1 MVFGLQNRYSQKSAA
16 LRRGRRVLL
25 RTLAA
30 SATRGTQSMIGAPA
44 FAAVPRVRLS
54 GWPTARTAR
63 AAHLVGICGSGMK
76 ALAEMLGGLG
86 WTVSGSDLQPATDTL
101 ELLRR
106 KGFRVHR
113 GHSDEFLPSNADLL
127 VYSPAITDS
136 NPERQQATRLGI
148 PQWSY
153 NQMLG
158 ELMKTRVGI
167 SIAGTHGKSTTTAMV
182 ASVLRDAGLSPSA
195 VIGAE
200 LVDKG
205 VSGWAGESDLFVV
218 ESCEYQKNFLT
229 LSPKH
234 VVLTGIEA
242 DHFDFFHDLRETREA
257 FAEFVSRLPSDGH
270 LIIRGDCEATRIA
283 AASSL
288 AEIETFSLRDCTD
301 WWAADL
307 RPTSD
312 GIRFRL
318 FRGETFFTEISLRIP
333 GRHNVL
339 NAVAAAAMC
348 HHVGASAIAI
358 REGLSDFRGTKRRFE
373 VLGSWRGV
381 TLIDD
386 YAHHPTAVTA
396 TLRTAREQFP
406 GRRLLCAFQPH
417 QESRTRALLD
427 DFAECFDAADE
438 VFLAPIFTAREK
450 CPEAAERTNA
460 ELAER
465 LIARGKSV
473 RLVSSLDRLADEL
486 DDAARPGDVLIT
498 MGAGDINRIQHELTR
513 RIQRH
518 PAT

>member
-1 MVFGLQNRYSQKSAA
+1 
-16 LRRGRRVLL
+16 
-25 RTLAA
+25 
-30 SATRGTQSMIGAPA
+30 MIGAPA
-44 FAAVPRVRLS
+44 FATVPRVRLS
-54 GWPTARTAR
+54 GLPTARKAGT
-63 AAHLVGICGSGMK
+63 AHLVGICGSGMK

-101 ELLRR
+101 DLLRR

-136 NPERQQATRLGI
+136 NPERQQAERLGI
-148 PQWSY
+148 PQRSY

-200 LVDKG
+200 LIGRGDLRSGEAAGSGDPRQALGG

-229 LSPKH
+229 LCPKH

-257 FAEFVSRLPSDGH
+257 FAEFVSRMPSDGN
-270 LIIRGDCEATRIA
+270 LIIRGDCETTRIA

-307 RPTSD
+307 RPTSE
-312 GIRFRL
+312 GIRFRI
-318 FRGETFFTEISLRIP
+318 FHGETFFTEVSLRIP

-358 REGLSDFRGTKRRFE
+358 REGLGEFCGTKRRFE
-373 VLGSWRGV
+373 VLGSCRGV

-427 DFAECFDAADE
+427 DFAESFDAADE

-465 LIARGKSV
+465 LAARGKSV

-486 DDAARPGDVLIT
+486 DDAARLGDVLIT

-518 PAT
+518 PATR

>member
-1 MVFGLQNRYSQKSAA
+1 MISAPELA
-16 LRRGRRVLL
+16 
-25 RTLAA
+25 TL
-30 SATRGTQSMIGAPA
+30 
-44 FAAVPRVRLS
+44 PRVQPS
-54 GWPTARTAR
+54 GLPTGQV
-63 AAHLVGICGSGMK
+63 AHLVGICGSGMK
-76 ALAEMLGGLG
+76 ALAELLGGLG
-86 WTVSGSDLQPATDTL
+86 WVVSGSDLQPPSDTL
-101 ELLRR
+101 ELLRG

-113 GHSDEFLPSNADLL
+113 GHSEEFVPSNADLL
-127 VYSPAITDS
+127 IYSPAITDS
-136 NPERQQATRLGI
+136 NPERQQAERLGI

-158 ELMKTRVGI
+158 ELMKTRIGI
-167 SIAGTHGKSTTTAMV
+167 SIAGTHGKSTTTAMI

-200 LVDKG
+200 LIGQGDLRSGEAAGPGDPRRAQG
-205 VSGWAGESDLFVV
+205 VSGWAGESELFVV
-218 ESCEYQKNFLT
+218 ESCEYQRNFLT

-242 DHFDFFHDLRETREA
+242 DHFDFFRDLRETREA

-288 AEIETFSLRDCTD
+288 AQIETFSLRECTD

-307 RPTSD
+307 RPTSE
-312 GIRFRL
+312 GMRFRL
-318 FRGETFFTEISLRIP
+318 FYGETFFTEVCLRVP

-339 NAVAAAAMC
+339 NAIAAAAMC
-348 HHVGASAIAI
+348 HHVGASAVAI
-358 REGLSDFRGTKRRFE
+358 REGLSEFRGTKRRFE
-373 VLGSWRGV
+373 VLGSWGGV

-386 YAHHPTAVTA
+386 YAHHPTAVMA

-417 QESRTRALLD
+417 QESRTRALLE
-427 DFAECFDAADE
+427 DFVECFDAADE
-438 VFLAPIFTAREK
+438 VFLAPIFTAREN

-465 LIARGKSV
+465 LMSRGKSV
-473 RLVSSLDRLADEL
+473 RLLSSLDRLTDEL
-486 DDAARPGDVLIT
+486 DDAVRPGDVLIT

-513 RIQRH
+513 RLQRH
-518 PAT
+518 SATRSTACPVDLDELGRTRSVLS

>member
-1 MVFGLQNRYSQKSAA
+1 
-16 LRRGRRVLL
+16 
-25 RTLAA
+25 
-30 SATRGTQSMIGAPA
+30 MIGAPA
-44 FAAVPRVRLS
+44 FVAVPHVRLS
-54 GWPTARTAR
+54 ELPTAHDGLV
-63 AAHLVGICGSGMK
+63 AHLVGICGSGMK
-76 ALAEMLGGLG
+76 ALAEMLSGLG
-86 WTVSGSDLQPATDTL
+86 WTVSGSDLQPPTDTL
-101 ELLRR
+101 ELLRQ

-113 GHSDEFLPSNADLL
+113 GHSDDFVPQNADLL
-127 VYSPAITDS
+127 VYSPAITVS
-136 NPERQQATRLGI
+136 NPERRQAERLGI

-200 LVDKG
+200 LIGRGDLWSEQTAGSGDPRRALGG

-229 LSPKH
+229 LCPTH

-257 FAEFVSRLPSDGH
+257 FADFVRRLPSDGY

-283 AASSL
+283 AAASL
-288 AEIETFSLRDCTD
+288 AQIETFSLRDCTD

-307 RPTSD
+307 QAMPE
-312 GIRFRL
+312 GMRFRI
-318 FRGETFFTEISLRIP
+318 FHGEMFFTEVCLRVP

-339 NAVAAAAMC
+339 NAIAAAAMC
-348 HHVGASAIAI
+348 YHVGVSALAI

-406 GRRLLCAFQPH
+406 DRRLLCAFQPH

-427 DFAECFDAADE
+427 DFAESFDAADE
-438 VFLAPIFTAREK
+438 IFLAPIFTAREK
-450 CPEAAERTNA
+450 CTEAAERTNA
-460 ELAER
+460 EFAER
-465 LIARGKSV
+465 LASRGKSV
-473 RLVSSLDRLADEL
+473 RLVPSLDRLADEL

-518 PAT
+518 PATR

>member
-1 MVFGLQNRYSQKSAA
+1 MTV
-16 LRRGRRVLL
+16 
-25 RTLAA
+25 
-30 SATRGTQSMIGAPA
+30 APA
-44 FAAVPRVRLS
+44 FAAVPRVRFSDLPKTRE
-54 GWPTARTAR
+54 GR

-86 WTVSGSDLQPATDTL
+86 WTVSGSDLQPASDTF
-101 ELLRR
+101 ESLRG

-113 GHSDEFLPSNADLL
+113 GHSDEFVPTNADLL
-127 VYSPAITDS
+127 IYSPAITDS
-136 NPERQQATRLGI
+136 NPERQQAERLGI

-158 ELMKTRVGI
+158 ELMKTRVGV

-200 LVDKG
+200 LIGRGDLRSGEAAESGDPRRALGG
-205 VSGWAGESDLFVV
+205 VSGWAGEGDLFVV
-218 ESCEYQKNFLT
+218 ESCEYQRNFLT
-229 LSPKH
+229 LCPTH
-234 VVLTGIEA
+234 AVLTGIEA
-242 DHFDFFHDLRETREA
+242 DHFDCFRDLRETREA
-257 FAEFVSRLPSDGH
+257 FADFVSRLPSEGH
-270 LIIRGDCEATRIA
+270 LVIRGDCEATRIA

-288 AEIETFSLRDCTD
+288 AQIETFSLRGCTD

-307 RPTSD
+307 RSTPD
-312 GIRFRL
+312 GMRFRI
-318 FRGETFFTEISLRIP
+318 FRGETFFTEVSLRVP

-339 NAVAAAAMC
+339 NAVAAAAVC
-348 HHVGASAIAI
+348 HHVGASAVAI

-427 DFAECFDAADE
+427 DFAESFEAADE
-438 VFLAPIFTAREK
+438 VFLTPIFTAREK
-450 CPEAAERTNA
+450 CPEAAERTIA

-465 LIARGKSV
+465 LSARGKSV

-518 PAT
+518 PATR